1 MKKAQSNILFCV
13 KALFI
18 LISLTTITYGQN
30 KKLDKI
36 EMLYDQGNYKK
47 ALTKSAHLK
56 SLPEYKNHPVPVLF
70 YALSEYQ
77 LSKSH
82 SRYSSA
88 NAVYDYEKFLKLD
101 STGKYFKAYANY
113 IYDMQMG
120 IADEIRIL
128 NSQGKTDQAHV
139 KYNTY
144 QRLFGNIAKFDELV
158 IENTTSTSKPNSDIS
173 KSRKEIVELAKK
185 QMGTPYLYGGIT
197 TKGFDCSGFTSYV
210 FQNNGYSLPRTAQGQ
225 SERYE
230 KVKLTA
236 AEPGDLVFFG
246 SSKTNISHVG
256 IVVSE
261 KGKPLEMIHAS
272 TSRGVIHG
280 KVDADPYWSPRLQF
294 VARVVNE

>member
-1 MKKAQSNILFCV
+1 MVALIANPLF
-13 KALFI
+13 
-18 LISLTTITYGQN
+18 SQN

-36 EMLYDQGNYKK
+36 EMLYDQGNFKK
-47 ALTKSAHLK
+47 ALSKSESLLTKSEFA
-56 SLPEYKNHPVPVLF
+56 NHPTPLLF
-70 YALSEYQ
+70 YSLSKYQ
-77 LSKSH
+77 LSKSN
-82 SRYSSA
+82 SKISSSES
-88 NAVYDYEKFLKLD
+88 VYDYEKFLKAD

-113 IYDMQMG
+113 IYDMQLG
-120 IADEIRIL
+120 IADEIRQL
-128 NSQGKTDQAHV
+128 NAEGKKDQAHI

-158 IENTTSTSKPNSDIS
+158 IENTASSSKPNTEVS
-173 KSRKEIVELAKK
+173 KSRKEIVAFAKK
-185 QMGTPYLYGGIT
+185 LIGTPYLYGGIT

-210 FQNNGYSLPRTAQGQ
+210 FQNNGYSIPRSAQGQ

-261 KGKPLEMIHAS
+261 KGQPLEMIHAS
-272 TSRGVIHG
+272 TSRGVIVG
-280 KVDADPYWSPRLQF
+280 KVEADPYWSPRLQF
-294 VARVVNE
+294 AVKVIP